1 MRAIEA
7 GLQMSMGRLL
17 LAAAVTV
24 ALAGC
29 ASGYGGYYGGY
40 PSQAYYDPYYAP
52 YPYYGG
58 YGLFGY
64 NSAFDHDFDHRRH
77 RFFQPDDHVKCD
89 RKRDLCYDRYGPSYT
104 ATKRYFG
111 ERDANAAF
119 HKYGDK
125 VVEFSPAHGVTCDRR
140 ARTCSDEDGFDKG
153 LSERFFG
160 DRAGRRG
167 AAMAPMFPNHEQQ
180 DDATK
185 RQPDRRASRSSEQDR
200 PPSFDR
206 QRQAGPATDDNDDDS
221 GPRLLP
227 QRLNQRTLADDER
240 VGGSDS
246 NLPRRLQIIRPDRPD
261 RASNNNRPRLLNNA
275 RPGGC
280 PPRGCAN
287 D

>member
-1 MRAIEA
+1 MR
-7 GLQMSMGRLL
+7 MGRLF
-17 LAAAVTV
+17 LAAAAAL

-29 ASGYGGYYGGY
+29 TSGYDGYYGGY
-40 PSQAYYDPYYAP
+40 PNQTYYDPYYAP

-77 RFFQPDDHVKCD
+77 RFFQPDDHVRCD

-119 HKYGDK
+119 HKYGEK

-140 ARTCSDEDGFDKG
+140 ARTCSDEDGFDRG

-180 DDATK
+180 DDVD
-185 RQPDRRASRSSEQDR
+185 RQSDRRTSRSSEQNR
-200 PPSFDR
+200 PKLFDR
-206 QRQAGPATDDNDDDS
+206 QRQVGPAEDDDH
-221 GPRLLP
+221 GVPKFLR
-227 QRLNQRTLADDER
+227 QRPNQRDMADDER
-240 VGGSDS
+240 SGGADFG
-246 NLPRRLQIIRPDRPD
+246 LPRRLQTIQPDRPD
-261 RASNNNRPRLLNNA
+261 RASNNSRPRLFENA
-275 RPGGC
+275 KPGRC
-280 PPRGCAN
+280 PPVVCSN